1 MKALYVPEYF
11 EHVKKLQEKQKKKIM
26 CRKWESKLVCLEKK
40 AYCFGRKKI
49 KVQLRCVSQSTLF
62 HHLLFCHEN
71 YCQSLEG
78 EVFIKDVG

>member
-40 AYCFGRKKI
+40 AYCFGKK
-49 KVQLRCVSQSTLF
+49 K
-62 HHLLFCHEN
+62 
-71 YCQSLEG
+71 
-78 EVFIKDVG
+78 

>member
-11 EHVKKLQEKQKKKIM
+11 EHVKKLQEKKKKKIM

-40 AYCFGRKKI
+40 I
-49 KVQLRCVSQSTLF
+49 KLQLRCVSQSALF
-62 HHLLFCHEN
+62 HLLLFCHEN